1 VRFVLVRHR
10 ADNGSATATQRGTGW
25 FLWGWVAAKAT
36 PAASLLPFHR
46 RSWLLL
52 ALTTSIRWR
61 ERPAGSR
68 LVKNKAHSGTRTAVV
83 KKKLMKNKNQGEEQ
97 APANAD
103 QLSSKALALATLA
116 EFRRTWRALN
126 QQGANQDVLAG
137 LKCGAFIALRH
148 IERETPE
155 WELWTTLPDEAE
167 LTSQSRTGDHL
178 AVTRRLMGFPV

>member
-1 VRFVLVRHR
+1 LVLVRHR
-10 ADNGSATATQRGTGW
+10 AEIWQR
-25 FLWGWVAAKAT
+25 
-36 PAASLLPFHR
+36 HR
-46 RSWLLL
+46 RQAGNQFVSFGAWRLQKPRPPSPLCPFAVGHGFLL
-52 ALTTSIRWR
+52 ARKLLVRWR

-68 LVKNKAHSGTRTAVV
+68 LVKNQANSGTRTAVI
-83 KKKLMKNKNQGEEQ
+83 KKKLMKNKNLRKEP

-103 QLSSKALALATLA
+103 LQSSKALALATLA
-116 EFRRTWRALN
+116 EFRRLWRALN
-126 QQGANQDVLAG
+126 QQGANPDVLAG
-137 LKCGAFIALRH
+137 LKCGASLALRH

>member
-1 VRFVLVRHR
+1 
-10 ADNGSATATQRGTGW
+10 
-25 FLWGWVAAKAT
+25 
-36 PAASLLPFHR
+36 
-46 RSWLLL
+46 
-52 ALTTSIRWR
+52 
-61 ERPAGSR
+61 
-68 LVKNKAHSGTRTAVV
+68 
-83 KKKLMKNKNQGEEQ
+83 MKNKNQGEEQ

-155 WELWTTLPDEAE
+155 WELWTTLPDEAA
-167 LTSQSRTGDHL
+167 LTGQSRTGDHL